1 MSARIHAAAIC
12 ASVLLT
18 VPFTL
23 AGGVKDDARFTGLGH
38 APIRLEV
45 VAPAPLNMKGFLQ
58 TTRWPLILRLEV
70 SNSPAI
76 IEVSEGE
83 DGRRE
88 ALIIEDPDDCIDMR
102 DFPIN
107 IPGMPYEPCAG
118 QDELYIEFTSE
129 RFDSHDLLD
138 DRTGNFLIR
147 EQLVDDAYVE
157 GELLNKPYL
166 RDSSGKVKPLP
177 RPQTG
182 GDLIDGFGYGVDDD
196 LVGLVTMIDLGGARV
211 FDVDFN
217 LVPGV
222 IRNVSGF
229 FNTTSVQLLDKHDRT
244 ALYASMHALAGLF
257 EPIALIDLDVDDPKI
272 DYLRRLESGPVEA
285 LEFEHQ
291 PANEDELLEM
301 LVNAYAPVEFV
312 LRAVVVKGVAPEF
325 IFDENGDGVYSAA
338 DVELMGYEVLS
349 NQITI
354 SIREQFDLSI
364 TETVAGRTCP
374 SQSLIYIDLD
384 GNGEDGAVNCSGTGG
399 ARRIRRNPR

>member
-1 MSARIHAAAIC
+1 MFVKVRAVVICVSILLIASFALAR
-12 ASVLLT
+12 S
-18 VPFTL
+18 PER
-23 AGGVKDDARFTGLGH
+23 DARMVGRGQ
-38 APIRLEV
+38 APLRLEV
-45 VAPAPLNMKGFLQ
+45 VAPTPLNMKGSLQ
-58 TTRWPLILRLEV
+58 TTRWPLILRVEAT
-70 SNSPAI
+70 NSPAI

-88 ALIIEDPDDCIDMR
+88 ALIIDDPDDCIDMR

-107 IPGMPYEPCAG
+107 NPGIPYEPCAG
-118 QDELYIEFTSE
+118 QDELFIEFTSE

-147 EQLVDDAYVE
+147 AQLVDDAFVE

-166 RDSSGKVKPLP
+166 RDSSGKVKPVP

-196 LVGLVTMIDLGGARV
+196 LVGLVTMVDLGGARV
-211 FDVDFN
+211 FDADFN

-222 IRNVSGF
+222 VRNISGF
-229 FNTTSVQLLDKHDRT
+229 FNTTSVQLADKHDKT

-257 EPIALIDLDVDDPKI
+257 EPIALIDLNVDDPQI

-285 LEFEHQ
+285 LEFDEP
-291 PANEDELLEM
+291 PADEDELLEM

-312 LRAVVVKGVAPEF
+312 LRAVIVKGIAPEF
-325 IFDENGDGVYSAA
+325 IHDENGDGIYSAA

-349 NQITI
+349 NQVTI
-354 SIREQFDLSI
+354 PIREQFDLSI

-374 SQSLIYIDLD
+374 SRSLIYVDLD
-384 GNGEDGAVNCSGTGG
+384 GNGESGEIECKGTGG
-399 ARRIRRNPR
+399 ARRIRRTPR

>member
-1 MSARIHAAAIC
+1 MLQIVRATAIC
-12 ASVLLT
+12 VFIL
-18 VPFTL
+18 FTL
-23 AGGVKDDARFTGLGH
+23 PFAIARGAERDGRMVGLGQ
-38 APIRLEV
+38 APLRLEV
-45 VAPAPLNMKGFLQ
+45 VAPSPLNMRGSLQ
-58 TTRWPLILRLEV
+58 TTRWPLILRIEATK
-70 SNSPAI
+70 SPAI

-88 ALIIEDPDDCIDMR
+88 ALIINDPDDCIDMR

-107 IPGMPYEPCAG
+107 IPGIPYEPCAG

-129 RFDSHDLLD
+129 RFDSHDILD

-147 EQLVDDAYVE
+147 AELVDDSFVE

-166 RDSSGKVKPLP
+166 RDGSGKIKPVP

-222 IRNVSGF
+222 VRNISGF
-229 FNTTSVQLLDKHDRT
+229 FSTTSVQLLDKHGKT

-257 EPIALIDLDVDDPKI
+257 EPIALIDLDVDDPQI

-285 LEFEHQ
+285 LEFDEP
-291 PANEDELLEM
+291 PADEDELLAM

-312 LRAVVVKGVAPEF
+312 LRAVMVKGIAPKF
-325 IFDENGDGVYSAA
+325 IRDENGDGIYSAA

-349 NQITI
+349 NEITVP
-354 SIREQFDLSI
+354 IREQFDLSI
-364 TETVAGRTCP
+364 AETVAGRTCP
-374 SQSLIYIDLD
+374 SRSLIYIDLD
-384 GNGEDGAVNCSGTGG
+384 GNGESGEIKCSGTGG
-399 ARRIRRNPR
+399 ARRIRRTPR

>member
-1 MSARIHAAAIC
+1 MSVMIRAAVIC
-12 ASVLLT
+12 VSVLLT

-23 AGGVKDDARFTGLGH
+23 ARGVERDARFAGRGQ

-45 VAPAPLNMKGFLQ
+45 VAPAPLNMKGSLQ

-107 IPGMPYEPCAG
+107 IPGIPYEPCAG

-129 RFDSHDLLD
+129 RFDSHDVLD

-157 GELLNKPYL
+157 GELLNKAYL

-196 LVGLVTMIDLGGARV
+196 LVGLVTMIDLGGARI
-211 FDVDFN
+211 FDVGFN
-217 LVPGV
+217 LVPGI

-257 EPIALIDLDVDDPKI
+257 EPIALIDLDVDDPQI

-285 LEFEHQ
+285 LEFEEP

-325 IFDENGDGVYSAA
+325 IYDENGDGIYSAA

-349 NQITI
+349 NQIAI
-354 SIREQFDLSI
+354 PIREQFDLSI
-364 TETVAGRTCP
+364 AETVAGRTCP
-374 SQSLIYIDLD
+374 SRSLIYIDLD
-384 GNGEDGAVNCSGTGG
+384 GNGEDGAIQCSGTGG

>member
-1 MSARIHAAAIC
+1 
-12 ASVLLT
+12 
-18 VPFTL
+18 
-23 AGGVKDDARFTGLGH
+23 
-38 APIRLEV
+38 
-45 VAPAPLNMKGFLQ
+45 
-58 TTRWPLILRLEV
+58 LILRLEAT
-70 SNSPAI
+70 NSPAI
-76 IEVSEGE
+76 IETSEGE

-88 ALIIEDPDDCIDMR
+88 ALIIEDPDGCIDMR

-107 IPGMPYEPCAG
+107 DPGIPYESCAG
-118 QDELYIEFTSE
+118 QDELFIEFTSE
-129 RFDSHDLLD
+129 RFDSHDVLD

-166 RDSSGKVKPLP
+166 RDGSGKVKPLP

-222 IRNVSGF
+222 IRNISGF
-229 FNTTSVQLLDKHDRT
+229 FNTTSVQLLDKHNKT

-257 EPIALIDLDVDDPKI
+257 EPVALFDLDVDDPQI
-272 DYLRRLESGPVEA
+272 DILRRLESGPIEGFQFDEA
-285 LEFEHQ
+285 

-301 LVNAYAPVEFV
+301 LVNSYAPVEFV
-312 LRAVVVKGVAPEF
+312 LRAVVVNGVAPEF
-325 IFDENGDGVYSAA
+325 IYDENNDGNYSAE
-338 DVELMGYEVLS
+338 DVELMGYELLS
-349 NQITI
+349 NSITI
-354 SIREQFDLSI
+354 GIREQFDLSI

-374 SQSLIYIDLD
+374 SRSLVYMDLD
-384 GNGEDGAVNCSGTGG
+384 GNGKDGGIQCSGTGG
-399 ARRIRRNPR
+399 ARRIRRTPR